1 MKVAAYVRPGI
12 FPQGL
17 LWNEVWIDILG
28 CMLHSL
34 WADGARRL
42 DEYLRRRLAASR
54 SIEDPIAF
62 LVPIGDTDRL
72 PWIDEASEPIVD
84 PLSSS
89 LDEIAAE
96 LAEPRRVIAAIHGS
110 TSRQITAPMRAL
122 ARTDRAAQGTARPVC
137 RHGATTCDRASKPSF
152 GNVTA
157 YTAKQGDR
165 PVIG

>member
-1 MKVAAYVRPGI
+1 VRPGI

-28 CMLHSL
+28 CMLR
-34 WADGARRL
+34 ARL

-54 SIEDPIAF
+54 SVEDPIAF

-122 ARTDRAAQGTARPVC
+122 ARTDRAAQGTARPVL
-137 RHGATTCDRASKPSF
+137 PSRS
-152 GNVTA
+152 N
-157 YTAKQGDR
+157 DL
-165 PVIG
+165 